1 MSAFALDHLAEQTGL
16 SARAAAAQL
25 GRLAPGV
32 VPLHARATYYLIV
45 PPEYRRIGAPPVS
58 WWIDGY
64 FTWQKE
70 PYYLALLTAAA
81 HHGASHQAAQVVQVV
96 IGRSRRT
103 ITIGRQKLSFVMKKA
118 IRLPA
123 GSQVLALQRRY
134 SAGHPRVRADRA
146 RAPACSS
153 TTAVHPRVRGEQGQT
168 NYDHVAFTGSSP
180 RARGTVC
187 TLLDR
192 KSTRLNSSH

>member
-25 GRLAPGV
+25 GRLDPGV

-70 PYYLALLTAAA
+70 TYYLALLTAAA
-81 HHGASHQAAQVVQVV
+81 HPGASPQAAPGGQAVL
-96 IGRSRRT
+96 GRPRPPT
-103 ITIGRQKLSFVMKKA
+103 HTLRQNRSF
-118 IRLPA
+118 R
-123 GSQVLALQRRY
+123 
-134 SAGHPRVRADRA
+134 
-146 RAPACSS
+146 
-153 TTAVHPRVRGEQGQT
+153 
-168 NYDHVAFTGSSP
+168 
-180 RARGTVC
+180 
-187 TLLDR
+187 
-192 KSTRLNSSH
+192 

>member
-153 TTAVHPRVRGEQGQT
+153 TTRSEEHTSELQSLMRISYAVFCLKKKKIDKLSNTHR
-168 NYDHVAFTGSSP
+168 
-180 RARGTVC
+180 
-187 TLLDR
+187 
-192 KSTRLNSSH
+192 NSSHRPIVK